1 MLTVYW
7 VCFALGGT
15 FVLLAVLSGIDGVD
29 FGDHDF
35 GDHGFGDH
43 DIDGSLNLDEDVE
56 VSGSPERSPSAP
68 FQQRRDPWYGIFAV
82 FKTLKFWTFAL
93 CFFGLTGLVLSHLSV
108 PLPAALITSLAIGMG
123 LVCGGF
129 VSGSLRWLQRRHTD
143 SLVRTNDLVGLSGTV
158 VLPLDQTQSGKVQV
172 SVKGS
177 LLEMIAR
184 TDDVNR
190 LQVGDRVLVV
200 GTEHNR
206 LWVVRAE
213 SSASDAN

>member
-29 FGDHDF
+29 FGDHDL
-35 GDHGFGDH
+35 GDH
-43 DIDGSLNLDEDVE
+43 DFDGQLNLDDDVE
-56 VSGSPERSPSAP
+56 VSASSERSPSAP
-68 FQQRRDPWYGIFAV
+68 FQRTRDPWYGIFAV

-108 PLPAALITSLAIGMG
+108 PLPAAIITSLAIGMG
-123 LVCGGF
+123 LLCGGL
-129 VSGSLRWLQRRHTD
+129 VSGSLRWLRRRQTD
-143 SLVRTNDLVGLSGTV
+143 SLVRTNDLVGLTGTV

-172 SVKGS
+172 LVKGS
-177 LLEMIAR
+177 LLEMLAR
-184 TDDVNR
+184 TDDAR
-190 LQVGDRVLVV
+190 PLQQGDRILVV
-200 GTEHNR
+200 GTEQNR

-213 SSASDAN
+213 SSSSDAN